1 MQPQVCKAYPQV
13 KILTSEID
21 QEVDCNFVVVPGV
34 GQFGDRYF
42 CA

>member
-1 MQPQVCKAYPQV
+1 MLQVCQQFPKV

-21 QEVDCNFVVVPGV
+21 QEVDANFEVVPGV